1 MKRLVLIICLVLVA
15 SACKSKVCECADIHI
30 KAVKEINAVDDPIKK
45 MKILASK
52 KYKAAFE
59 KCNKM
64 TESMTP
70 EELKAFE
77 EEYNECPSFKEFKS
91 KEETK

>member
-1 MKRLVLIICLVLVA
+1 MMKLVLFVCLVLVA
-15 SACKSKVCECADIHI
+15 SSCKSKVCECADIHI
-30 KAVKEINAVDDPIKK
+30 KAVKEVNAVDAPIKK

-91 KEETK
+91 KAELK

>member
-1 MKRLVLIICLVLVA
+1 MMRWVLIFVLVVVA
-15 SACKSKVCECADIHI
+15 TACKSKVCECADIHI

-77 EEYNECPSFKEFKS
+77 EEYNECPSFKAFK
-91 KEETK
+91 TKDGDK